1 MSRNAY
7 VYRLDFSWPNPADEY
22 QWGRKVYRTRYLT
35 LRGARYQASVLRGRG
50 AVVDILR
57 SLPVQWPE
65 VTP

>member
-1 MSRNAY
+1 MPTSTSWISPGRIRPTNTSGAGS
-7 VYRLDFSWPNPADEY
+7 VYR
-22 QWGRKVYRTRYLT
+22 VRYLT